1 MPITHNDL
9 WEKFIDFENLYNAY
23 ATARSGGH
31 REDMQVMRFTYDLE
45 ANLINLQNHLIWG
58 TWKPD
63 PVYTFVVYEPKKR
76 VIHAPSFRDRIVH
89 HALYQVVGKL
99 FENKMITHTYA
110 CIEDRGPLLAA
121 LQMKEYL
128 QSYPGDERVY
138 VGKCDVSQ
146 YFPSISHDY
155 IKSQIRRTICDKRLL
170 YIMDTLIEQ
179 NEMDQGLYIGSL
191 PSQLYAGINLTPL
204 DHRMKDDLGVKHYTR
219 YMDDFNY
226 MSNKLSYVQDL
237 ITESERALAV
247 AGLQMNPKSKIIP
260 VTHGIDFCGYRIFR
274 DYMLPRKRNVKAAR
288 KRILESI
295 ELYDQGEIE
304 LPVVRGH
311 IMNFL
316 GYMKHCNGYTTTEKI
331 LDEALVKGR
340 PFIEKKEVI

>member
-1 MPITHNDL
+1 MPITFNNL
-9 WEKFIDFENLYNAY
+9 WDKFIAFENLYNAY
-23 ATARSGGH
+23 STARSGGH
-31 REDMQVMRFTYDLE
+31 REDPEVIRFTDDLE
-45 ANLINLQNHLIWG
+45 ANLINQQNHLIYG
-58 TWKPD
+58 TWRPGR
-63 PVYTFVVYEPKKR
+63 VYSFVVWEPKRR
-76 VIHAPSFRDRIVH
+76 VVHAPSFPDRVIH
-89 HALYQVVGKL
+89 HALYQVVGPL
-99 FENKMITHTYA
+99 FEAKMIGQTYA
-110 CIEDRGPLLAA
+110 CIKGRGPLLAA

-128 QSYPGDERVY
+128 QSYPSEERVY

-155 IKSQIRRTICDKRLL
+155 IKAQIRRTISDKRLL
-170 YIMDTLIEQ
+170 HVMDQLIDQ
-179 NEMDQGLYIGSL
+179 NEMDEGLYIGSL

-226 MSNKLSYVQDL
+226 MSSNLGYVRDL
-237 ITESERALAV
+237 FDESERVLAV
-247 AGLQMNPKSKIIP
+247 AGLRMNPKSKIIP

-274 DYMLPRKRNVKAAR
+274 DHMLPRKRNVKAAR

-304 LPVVRGH
+304 LQKVRSH

-316 GYMKHCNGYTTTEKI
+316 GYMKHCSGYTTTEKI
-331 LDEALVKGR
+331 LNEALVKGR

>member
-1 MPITHNDL
+1 MPITYNNL
-9 WEKFIDFENLYNAY
+9 WDGFVDFQNLYNAY

-31 REDMQVMRFTYDLE
+31 REDLQVMRFTHDLE

-63 PVYTFVVYEPKKR
+63 PVYTFIVYEPKKR

-89 HALYQVVGKL
+89 HALYQVVGPL
-99 FENKMITHTYA
+99 FENKMINQTYA
-110 CIEDRGPLLAA
+110 CIKGRGPLLAA

-128 QSYPGDERVY
+128 QSYPSDERVY

-155 IKSQIRRTICDKRLL
+155 IKGQIRRTVCDKRLL

-179 NEMDQGLYIGSL
+179 NEMNQGLYIGSL

-226 MSNKLSYVQDL
+226 MSNNLNYVRDL
-237 ITESERALAV
+237 FSESERVLAV
-247 AGLQMNPKSKIIP
+247 AGLRMNPKSKIIP
-260 VTHGIDFCGYRIFR
+260 VAHGIDFCGYRIFR
-274 DYMLPRKRNVKAAR
+274 DHFLPRKRNVKNAR
-288 KRILESI
+288 KRILLRI
-295 ELYDQGEIE
+295 EEYDRGEIE
-304 LPVVRGH
+304 LTAVRDT
-311 IMNFL
+311 IMSFL
-316 GYMKHCNGYTTTEKI
+316 GYMKHCSGYRTTEN
-331 LDEALVKGR
+331 LLNEALIRGR
-340 PFIEKKEVI
+340 PFIEKKEVV